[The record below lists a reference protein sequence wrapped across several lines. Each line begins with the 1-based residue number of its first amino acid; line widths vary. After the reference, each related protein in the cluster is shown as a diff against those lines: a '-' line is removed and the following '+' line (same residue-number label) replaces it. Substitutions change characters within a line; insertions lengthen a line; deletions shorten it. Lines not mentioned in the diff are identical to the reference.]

1 MVKIYMTII
10 NFNEII
16 GKNLIL
22 LQTMFF
28 AYHILKML

>member
-1 MVKIYMTII
+1 MTII
-10 NFNEII
+10 NFDDII

-28 AYHILKML
+28 AYPILRML